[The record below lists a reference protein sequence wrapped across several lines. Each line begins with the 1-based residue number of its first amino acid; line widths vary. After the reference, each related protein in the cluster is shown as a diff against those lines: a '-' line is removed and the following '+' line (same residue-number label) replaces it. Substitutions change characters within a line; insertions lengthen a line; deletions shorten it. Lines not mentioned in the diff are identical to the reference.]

1 MAKVHDRTIEF
12 AVTMSA
18 AADTVTV
25 TAVNYY
31 RDDSQLAAANT
42 FPLKF
47 TLGAAQ
53 TSPSD
58 ILLGELM
65 PPPTRVR
72 FTFAAF

>member
-12 AVTMSA
+12 ALTMSA

-31 RDDSQLAAANT
+31 RDDGQLAAST
-42 FPLKF
+42 PYTLKF
-47 TLGAAQ
+47 TSGAAQ

-72 FTFAAF
+72 FTFSAF

>member
-1 MAKVHDRTIEF
+1 MAKAHDRTIEF
-12 AVTMSA
+12 AVTLNA
-18 AADTVTV
+18 AADTVLV

-31 RDDSQLAAANT
+31 RDDGLLAAAT
-42 FPLKF
+42 PYALKF
-47 TLGAAQ
+47 TSGAAQ
-53 TSPSD
+53 TTPSD

>member
-1 MAKVHDRTIEF
+1 MAKVHERTVEF
-12 AVTMSA
+12 ALTMSA

-31 RDDSQLAAANT
+31 RDDSQLAASNPFA
-42 FPLKF
+42 LKF
-47 TLGAAQ
+47 TSGAAQ

-58 ILLGELM
+58 IFLGENM

-72 FTFAAF
+72 FTFSAF